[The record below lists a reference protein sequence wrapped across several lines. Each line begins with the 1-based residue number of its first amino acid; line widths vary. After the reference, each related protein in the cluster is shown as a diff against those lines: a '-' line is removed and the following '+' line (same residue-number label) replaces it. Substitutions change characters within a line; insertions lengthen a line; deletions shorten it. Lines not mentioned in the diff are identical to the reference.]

1 MATVKRLDLTKKGMS
16 LDKAYRD
23 EDYTQVWDNFLDPAT
38 QYARKVLNKEIVAGY
53 KLRLSAFRHVR
64 DIQRS
69 QEDDGTFPYYYD
81 LTVAQKVM
89 LFALSTPNPD
99 TGKPVDLMPW
109 QWYLLLVSKAW
120 RRKDDPKQARFR
132 TGIISVA
139 RGQGK
144 TMLEAILML
153 YSFIIEGDG
162 LSNQDYLV
170 TAPTAVQLTKIWDYM
185 ISTANLM
192 RETKEF
198 KPYFTKRNILVQETS
213 IRSVKDRSKI
223 IKISDESGRFES
235 FHASYGVGDEYGET
249 DGQNAGKITSGMM
262 LSGGQFMMI
271 STAKDNPLVPFHQ
284 DQKPMVENMEKDYL
298 RERDDFL
305 MIVFEQDSLD
315 EVNPEHSDTWIKSNP
330 LLGNPD
336 LHDKLLANLKSELEN
351 KQADGS
357 VIDVITRNFNMWHVD
372 KAKMF
377 LSNDL
382 IEDAITADE
391 FDITGR
397 DVFIGLDYSVLD
409 DDTSISFVFPY
420 MEGDQKRYYVKQH
433 SFIPLS
439 AVNGDVRLK
448 EKQDGINYRREQEK
462 GNATIAQNQFGMI
475 DPDVVLDYLF
485 STIENND
492 LKVQFFV
499 YDQYRLNKM
508 LKVIESNS
516 DLPMIALKQDL
527 WHITEPT
534 KATREAFIQGQIR
547 YADDEIIT
555 KSLAHAE
562 LETANN
568 AIKIN
573 KARKSAKIDF
583 VASLIDAMSE
593 ATYYWETFTGHTE
606 KANKSVFGG
615 QSNEAVNDW
624 FKTSFSF

>member
-120 RRKDDPKQARFR
+120 RRKDDPNQARFR

-198 KPYFTKRNILVQETS
+198 KPYFTRRNILVQETS

-271 STAKDNPLVPFHQ
+271 STAKD
-284 DQKPMVENMEKDYL
+284 
-298 RERDDFL
+298 
-305 MIVFEQDSLD
+305 
-315 EVNPEHSDTWIKSNP
+315 
-330 LLGNPD
+330 
-336 LHDKLLANLKSELEN
+336 
-351 KQADGS
+351 
-357 VIDVITRNFNMWHVD
+357 
-372 KAKMF
+372 
-377 LSNDL
+377 
-382 IEDAITADE
+382 
-391 FDITGR
+391 
-397 DVFIGLDYSVLD
+397 
-409 DDTSISFVFPY
+409 
-420 MEGDQKRYYVKQH
+420 
-433 SFIPLS
+433 
-439 AVNGDVRLK
+439 
-448 EKQDGINYRREQEK
+448 
-462 GNATIAQNQFGMI
+462 
-475 DPDVVLDYLF
+475 
-485 STIENND
+485 
-492 LKVQFFV
+492 
-499 YDQYRLNKM
+499 
-508 LKVIESNS
+508 
-516 DLPMIALKQDL
+516 
-527 WHITEPT
+527 
-534 KATREAFIQGQIR
+534 
-547 YADDEIIT
+547 
-555 KSLAHAE
+555 
-562 LETANN
+562 
-568 AIKIN
+568 
-573 KARKSAKIDF
+573 
-583 VASLIDAMSE
+583 
-593 ATYYWETFTGHTE
+593 
-606 KANKSVFGG
+606 
-615 QSNEAVNDW
+615 
-624 FKTSFSF
+624 